1 MNERIQEMHL
11 EKGSQMETQQNKE
24 GLISEKQNEVTEKPL
39 DKMHKAE
46 LLEKINELKTLSEK
60 NYDLYLR
67 SQAEMENM
75 KKRNKKEKEE
85 WLKYA
90 NETIIKD
97 LLPVMDSLEKAIAHS
112 NNNDVLHALREGVEL
127 TLKGLK
133 TALSKS
139 GLEEIKA
146 EGEPFDPCLHEA
158 VFQIEDDKVEAGRV
172 VREVQKGYLLSK
184 RLVRPVM
191 VVVSKGKQSGVSNAE
206 YPEGACENQ

>member
-1 MNERIQEMHL
+1 MNERIEEMHL
-11 EKGSQMETQQNKE
+11 EKGSQRETQQNKE
-24 GLISEKQNEVTEKPL
+24 GLISEKQSEVSEKPL
-39 DKMHKAE
+39 DKMNKSE
-46 LLEKINELKTLSEK
+46 LLEKISELKTLSEK

-75 KKRNKKEKEE
+75 KKRNKKEKED

-97 LLPVMDSLEKAIAHS
+97 LLPVMDSLEKAIDHS
-112 NNNDVLHALREGVEL
+112 NNNDVLHALREGLEL

-133 TALSKS
+133 MALSKS

-146 EGEPFDPCLHEA
+146 EGEPFDPCFHEA
-158 VFQIEDDKVEAGRV
+158 VSQVEDEKVEAGRV

-184 RLVRPVM
+184 RLIRPVM
-191 VVVSKGKQSGVSNAE
+191 VVVSKGKQSGVNNSK
-206 YPEGACENQ
+206 YPEGACENP